1 MPPEMSSSPWWLWLI
16 AGVLLTGLLLY
27 LMIRSNRH
35 NGRTSKAPRR
45 NPGYTGRTNNET
57 GSGISPFPAPVPM
70 ATLEEIQKECERR
83 QQQLHR
89 LKSEFDEKMEGLQK
103 LAFETMQAAPL
114 LDHASPSERENLASI
129 LELLPSTTSA
139 DLVMALR
146 KAGSH
151 SVSSFL
157 GNSPISY
164 QEVVQAVAIKFG
176 ASEHITAKSSAD
188 LERIAVGAAVQQM
201 LEKATPEQRAAMLAE
216 ISKSQGKSANGLV
229 TATGGLVLANLS
241 GFGLYMAAASS
252 LSALTGAIG
261 LTLPFA
267 AYTGMSSILATV
279 TGPVGWVA
287 LAAVAAFKLGG
298 ANYKKTM
305 PGVLVIAAARARLI
319 AERDQIISDLRAKSQ
334 GTIAPLEL
342 ATTRLSAFLSS
353 MKQKG
358 LFAFPKSDV
367 PW

>member
-1 MPPEMSSSPWWLWLI
+1 MAE
-16 AGVLLTGLLLY
+16 
-27 LMIRSNRH
+27 
-35 NGRTSKAPRR
+35 APL
-45 NPGYTGRTNNET
+45 
-57 GSGISPFPAPVPM
+57 PVPM
-70 ATLEEIQKECERR
+70 ATQAEIQQAYERR
-83 QQQLHR
+83 QQQLR
-89 LKSEFDEKMEGLQK
+89 SLKTAFDEKLSALQK
-103 LAFETMQAAPL
+103 LTFESMPADTLLEHAAPAEL
-114 LDHASPSERENLASI
+114 KNLAAI
-129 LELLPSTTSA
+129 LEVPSSTTPA

-146 KAGSH
+146 QAGSH
-151 SVSSFL
+151 SVSAFL
-157 GNSPISY
+157 GNPPVNY
-164 QEVVQAVAIKFG
+164 QEIVRAVAVKLG
-176 ASEHITAKSSAD
+176 ASEPITASSSAE

-201 LEKATPEQRAAMLAE
+201 LAKAAPEQRTAMLAE
-216 ISKSQGKSANGLV
+216 IAKGQGKSANGLA

-298 ANYKKTM
+298 PNYKKTM

-319 AERDQIISDLRAKSQ
+319 AERDQAISDLHAQSQ
-334 GTIAPLEL
+334 KIILPLET
-342 ATTRLSAFLSS
+342 ATNRLFTFLSN
-353 MKQKG
+353 MKKRNLQ
-358 LFAFPKSDV
+358 AVPKRDV